1 MFQSYL
7 KRCIAI
13 FILAWFGYFVLIA
26 TSAKAESYSA
36 AVVGRCPQYESLLA
50 KYELPVA
57 EFSRIMYR
65 ESRCTPKAIGWNYRR
80 GMSHNDCKL
89 SPAATYRRCKAVKS
103 FDSGLLQINS
113 SWVSVTSQACKTK
126 YGDLSVLLIPDCNLK
141 VAKYLFKE
149 GGGIGNWRATSTS
162 NKPS

>member
-1 MFQSYL
+1 MFSNTL
-7 KRCIAI
+7 KRFIVI
-13 FILAWFGYFVLIA
+13 SILAWFGYFVLIA
-26 TSAKAESYSA
+26 TSAKAETHSA
-36 AVVGRCPQYESLLA
+36 AVAGRCPQYESLLA
-50 KYELPVA
+50 KYQLPVA

-65 ESRCTPKAIGWNYRR
+65 ESRCTPKAIGWNYRK

-113 SWVSVTSQACKTK
+113 SWVSVTAQVCKTK

-141 VAKYLFKE
+141 VAKYLYKD
-149 GGGIGNWRATSTS
+149 GGGIGNWRATSNAHLKS
-162 NKPS
+162 